1 MSYDII
7 QMSYDFGFFVGQMSE
22 EPKKFFTDTV
32 IGKNS
37 SLQNIWEKM
46 RHPMIN

>member
-22 EPKKFFTDTV
+22 EPKKFFTDTA
-32 IGKNS
+32 
-37 SLQNIWEKM
+37 NIAGFTNLCEKY
-46 RHPMIN
+46 H